1 MKTVVYWRV
10 NNQVRLESCKRI
22 GLHSTMNVN
31 GESEYNIDGQKL
43 EEVRELEKQGI
54 IQITREY
61 SVVAKYQK
69 AGTQLGL
76 NDMSS
81 NQMIL

>member
-54 IQITREY
+54 IQIR
-61 SVVAKYQK
+61 KK
-69 AGTQLGL
+69 
-76 NDMSS
+76 
-81 NQMIL
+81 